1 MGCGPSIAGTNVQP
15 ALAECHYTL
24 SHADSPRVLLSN
36 DSAVGPTSSCCR
48 AAACGSVTGSP
59 IAPRPG
65 GLSARSYEPVDPHGP
80 SCPLAARG
88 PPPGPPMPARKGSRM
103 LVPGHPS
110 RSPTRLGSH
119 RPGKSRSLA
128 ALCTSATR
136 FSSDG
141 LGLLPSTAPLAR
153 LGTSRSHHDQRLT
166 SHRTRPASFHT
177 SGLPAR
183 HDTGRDEP
191 TPAFLLSSRRPHL
204 TPSMVIAPLCT
215 APLWG
220 HRGARHLV
228 PRRADFQVA
237 RARLAPLLTP
247 SIPDPIGGNHPAMHG
262 TPSGSPWPS
271 ALGPKA
277 CCLPGR
283 TAPPLS
289 SPHAV
294 HT

>member
-24 SHADSPRVLLSN
+24 SHADSPRVILSN
-36 DSAVGPTSSCCR
+36 ESAVGPTSSCPSGRSVRVRHGQSDR
-48 AAACGSVTGSP
+48 AT
-59 IAPRPG
+59 PG

-103 LVPGHPS
+103 PVPGHPS

-204 TPSMVIAPLCT
+204 TPSMAIAPLCT

-220 HRGARHLV
+220 HRGPRHLV
-228 PRRADFQVA
+228 PRRAAFQAA
-237 RARLAPLLTP
+237 RPRRSPLRTP
-247 SIPDPIGGNHPAMHG
+247 SIPDSIDRNSRRARHPCGVTVVLG
-262 TPSGSPWPS
+262 TWS
-271 ALGPKA
+271 
-277 CCLPGR
+277 
-283 TAPPLS
+283 
-289 SPHAV
+289 
-294 HT
+294 